1 MADIHL
7 CLSLV
12 QVAAKHSDN
21 EGAAHWWVER
31 KKKNFI
37 QEKESKLK
45 LRRVSFP
52 RELTLTL
59 TLNYL
64 RLSQEDLVAQ
74 DNKWIT
80 TEGVKT
86 QAAILKIDLTKY
98 SSHRRRIMYDEA
110 LQRKEIKACCV
121 TF

>member
-1 MADIHL
+1 MGG
-7 CLSLV
+7 
-12 QVAAKHSDN
+12 K
-21 EGAAHWWVER
+21 E
-31 KKKNFI
+31 KKNFM
-37 QEKESKLK
+37 QEKESKLN

-52 RELTLTL
+52 REL